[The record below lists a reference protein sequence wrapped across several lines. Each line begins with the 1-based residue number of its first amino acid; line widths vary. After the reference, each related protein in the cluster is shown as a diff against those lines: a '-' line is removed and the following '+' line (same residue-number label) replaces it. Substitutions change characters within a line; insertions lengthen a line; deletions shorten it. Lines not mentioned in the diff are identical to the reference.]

1 MRIEYVEAVLAIV
14 RLVPAGSAV
23 SYGDVAELLGS
34 GGPRQVGSAMSSRG
48 SGVPWWRIVK
58 ASGEAPEGHQAEA
71 LRHYL
76 QEGTVL
82 TGAYESYLRT
92 GEGSWRVDLSA
103 VRWTP
108 EDEDFDQIDAVA
120 GRLKRRQ
127 RELSVA
133 DDGMSA

>member
-23 SYGDVAELLGS
+23 AYGDVVELLGA
-34 GGPRQVGSAMSSRG
+34 GGPRQVGSVMSSCG

-58 ASGEAPEGHQAEA
+58 ASGQAPEGHQAEA
-71 LRHYL
+71 LRRYL

-103 VRWTP
+103 ARWTP
-108 EDEDFDQIDAVA
+108 DDDDLDRIDTVAAELQRRA
-120 GRLKRRQ
+120 GRM
-127 RELSVA
+127 SVA